1 MKTDSN
7 ALYLERGSIIFLEKP
22 FCMIYSCFVVVSLA
36 DTFYGTA
43 DIIIEKKPQTTK
55 TEVFLCHSY
64 DT

>member
-43 DIIIEKKPQTTK
+43 DIIIEKKNPNHQDRSIF
-55 TEVFLCHSY
+55 VPFL
-64 DT
+64 